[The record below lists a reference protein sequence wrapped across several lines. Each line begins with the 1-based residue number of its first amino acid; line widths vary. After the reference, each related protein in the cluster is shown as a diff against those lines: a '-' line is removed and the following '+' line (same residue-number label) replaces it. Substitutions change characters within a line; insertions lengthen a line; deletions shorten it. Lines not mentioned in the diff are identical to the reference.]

1 VIPLRP
7 PPLPLHLFPTKKE
20 KKKNM
25 CESKYV
31 CRFLLVIV
39 LLSILAILL
48 SIILTPYSPRFYI
61 VDFSIPQSSLVS
73 KEGQNGTILF
83 SLEIENQNAVSTVYY
98 DDIFLTFY
106 YGEEIVGEK
115 TIPAFHQ
122 RAGRSR
128 KVFDYVDANPRV
140 WKSFHS
146 ELMSNAKAKL
156 MVGVASRIREKRGKH
171 HKLDLQRLLL
181 VGKDGKILGKR
192 RKKIKLRHSSRKWRR

>member
-1 VIPLRP
+1 
-7 PPLPLHLFPTKKE
+7 
-20 KKKNM
+20 M
-25 CESKYV
+25 SESKYV

-39 LLSILAILL
+39 LLLAIPAILL
-48 SIILTPYSPRFYI
+48 SIILPPYPPRFYI

-73 KEGQNGTILF
+73 KEGQNGTVLF

-106 YGEEIVGEK
+106 FGEEIVGEK

-140 WKSFHS
+140 WKSFLN
-146 ELMSNAKAKL
+146 ELISNAKAKL
-156 MVGVASRIREKRGKH
+156 MVGVVSRIREKGGKH

-181 VGKDGKILGKR
+181 VGKDGKISGKR
-192 RKKIKLRHSSRKWRR
+192 RKKIKLRHTTNKWRR